1 MASKTKVT
9 DELIIAA
16 LVSHRTIKD
25 AAVSVGVTERTIYS
39 RMRDAEFEQL
49 YNCAKTDILRG
60 TVSEVSA
67 QVKDAL
73 DVVGKVMHDEKAAPQ
88 VRLNAAAM
96 ILTYSEKARNR
107 LKQEEIRTMP
117 TAPIESKMMLELQ

>member
-1 MASKTKVT
+1 MANKMKVT
-9 DELIIAA
+9 DEVIIAA

-60 TVSEVSA
+60 AVSEVST
-67 QVKDAL
+67 QVQDAL
-73 DVVGKVMHDEKAAPQ
+73 VVISKVMHDPKVSPQ

-117 TAPIESKMMLELQ
+117 TAPIESKMMLEL

>member
-1 MASKTKVT
+1 MANKTKVT

-25 AAVSVGVTERTIYS
+25 AAQSVGVTERTIYS

-60 TVSEVSA
+60 AVSEVST
-67 QVKDAL
+67 QVQDAL
-73 DVVGKVMHDEKAAPQ
+73 DVVCNVMHDPKASPQ

-96 ILTYSEKARNR
+96 ILTYSEKAKNR
-107 LKQEEIRTMP
+107 LKAEEIATMP
-117 TAPIESKMMLELQ
+117 RAPLEKSLMLEL

>member
-1 MASKTKVT
+1 MANKTKVT
-9 DELIIAA
+9 DEIIIAA

-60 TVSEVSA
+60 AVSEVST
-67 QVKDAL
+67 QVQDAL
-73 DVVGKVMHDEKAAPQ
+73 VVISKVMHDEKASPQ

-96 ILTYSEKARNR
+96 ILTYSEKAKSR
-107 LKQEEIRTMP
+107 LKAEEIATMP
-117 TAPIESKMMLELQ
+117 RAPLEKSLMLEL